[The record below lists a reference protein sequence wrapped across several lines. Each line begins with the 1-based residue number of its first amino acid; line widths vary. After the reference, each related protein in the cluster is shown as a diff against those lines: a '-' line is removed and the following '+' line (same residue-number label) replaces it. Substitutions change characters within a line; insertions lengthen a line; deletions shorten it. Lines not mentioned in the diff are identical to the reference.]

1 MATIKLGGNNIETVG
16 TLPKIGD
23 TAPDFNLTA
32 QDLSTK
38 KLSDYKGS
46 RVIMN
51 IFPSIDTN
59 VCATS
64 VRKFNE
70 KATSLKNTK
79 VLSISRDLPFAQK
92 RFTDDES
99 LENVTNLSDF
109 RDGNFGKNYG
119 VEIASGPLTGL
130 LSRAVLVLNEE
141 GKVIRSEERRVG
153 KECRSRWSPD
163 HLKKKRK
170 IQ

>member
-1 MATIKLGGNNIETVG
+1 MSTIKLGENNVETIG
-16 TLPKIGD
+16 ALPKVGD
-23 TAPDFNLTA
+23 SAPDFNLTS

-70 KATSLKNTK
+70 KATGLKNTK
-79 VLSISRDLPFAQK
+79 VLCISKDLPFAQK
-92 RFTDDES
+92 RFVSDE
-99 LENVTNLSDF
+99 EINNVTNLSDF

-119 VEIASGPLTGL
+119 VEMTNGALQGL
-130 LSRAVLVLNEE
+130 HSRAVVVLDENGTVIYSQQVPSIGEE
-141 GKVIRSEERRVG
+141 
-153 KECRSRWSPD
+153 PD
-163 HLKKKRK
+163 YLSALKKLL
-170 IQ
+170 

>member
-1 MATIKLGGNNIETVG
+1 MATIKLGGNNIETAG
-16 TLPKIGD
+16 TLPKVGD

-32 QDLSTK
+32 QDLSSK

-46 RVIMN
+46 RVVMN

-70 KATSLKNTK
+70 KATGLKNTK
-79 VLSISRDLPFAQK
+79 VLCISKDLPFAQK
-92 RFTDDES
+92 RFVSDE
-99 LENVTNLSDF
+99 EINNVTNLSDF

-119 VEIASGPLTGL
+119 VEMTTGAL
-130 LSRAVLVLNEE
+130 RGLHSRAVVVLDEN
-141 GKVIRSEERRVG
+141 GKVIHSQQVPDIGEE
-153 KECRSRWSPD
+153 PD
-163 HLKKKRK
+163 YLSALKPLL
-170 IQ
+170 

>member
-1 MATIKLGGNNIETVG
+1 MATIKLGENDVETIG
-16 TLPKIGD
+16 TLPKVGD
-23 TAPDFNLTA
+23 SAPDFNLTA
-32 QDLSTK
+32 QDLSSK

-70 KATSLKNTK
+70 KATGLKNTK
-79 VLSISRDLPFAQK
+79 VLCISKDLPFAQK
-92 RFTDDES
+92 RFVSDE
-99 LENVTNLSDF
+99 EINNVTNLSDF

-119 VEIASGPLTGL
+119 VEMTNGALSGL
-130 LSRAVLVLNEE
+130 LSRAVLVLDEN
-141 GKVIRSEERRVG
+141 GKVIHSQQVPSIGEE
-153 KECRSRWSPD
+153 PD
-163 HLKKKRK
+163 YLSALK
-170 IQ
+170 QLL

>member
-1 MATIKLGGNNIETVG
+1 MATIKLGGNNIKTSG
-16 TLPKIGD
+16 TLPKVGD

-32 QDLSTK
+32 QDLSSK
-38 KLSDYKGS
+38 KLSDFKGS

-70 KATSLKNTK
+70 KATGLKNTK
-79 VLSISRDLPFAQK
+79 VLCISKDLPFAQK
-92 RFTDDES
+92 RFVSDE
-99 LENVTNLSDF
+99 EINNVTNLSDF

-119 VEIASGPLTGL
+119 VEMTSGALRGL
-130 LSRAVLVLNEE
+130 HSRAVLVLDEN
-141 GKVIRSEERRVG
+141 GKVIHSQQVPEIGEE
-153 KECRSRWSPD
+153 PD
-163 HLKKKRK
+163 YLSALKPLL
-170 IQ
+170 

>member
-1 MATIKLGGNNIETVG
+1 MSTIKLGGNTIETSG
-16 TLPKIGD
+16 TLPKVGD
-23 TAPDFNLTA
+23 SAPDFNLTS

-70 KATSLKNTK
+70 KATGLKNTK
-79 VLSISRDLPFAQK
+79 VLCISKDLPFAQK
-92 RFTDDES
+92 RFVSDE
-99 LENVTNLSDF
+99 EINNVTNLSDF

-119 VEIASGPLTGL
+119 VEMTSGALSGL
-130 LSRAVLVLNEE
+130 HSRAVLVLDET
-141 GKVIRSEERRVG
+141 GKVIHSQQVPDIGEE
-153 KECRSRWSPD
+153 PD
-163 HLKKKRK
+163 YLSALKTLL
-170 IQ
+170 

>member
-1 MATIKLGGNNIETVG
+1 MSTIILGGKNIETSG
-16 TLPKIGD
+16 TLPKVGD
-23 TAPDFNLTA
+23 TAPDFNLTS

-70 KATSLKNTK
+70 KATGLKNTK
-79 VLSISRDLPFAQK
+79 VLCISKDLPFAQK
-92 RFTDDES
+92 RFVSDE
-99 LENVTNLSDF
+99 EINNVTNLSDF

-119 VEIASGPLTGL
+119 VEMTNGVMSGLH
-130 LSRAVLVLNEE
+130 SRAVLVLDEN
-141 GKVIRSEERRVG
+141 GKVIHSQQVPDIGEE
-153 KECRSRWSPD
+153 PD
-163 HLKKKRK
+163 YFSALKTLL
-170 IQ
+170 

>member
-1 MATIKLGGNNIETVG
+1 MSTIKLGGNNIETSG
-16 TLPKIGD
+16 TLPKVGD
-23 TAPDFNLTA
+23 TAPDFNLTS

-70 KATSLKNTK
+70 KATGLKNTK
-79 VLSISRDLPFAQK
+79 VLCISKDLPFAQK
-92 RFTDDES
+92 RFVSDE
-99 LENVTNLSDF
+99 EINNVTNLSDF

-119 VEIASGPLTGL
+119 VEMTSGALSGL
-130 LSRAVLVLNEE
+130 HSRAVLVLDET
-141 GKVIRSEERRVG
+141 GKVIHSQQVPDIGEE
-153 KECRSRWSPD
+153 PD
-163 HLKKKRK
+163 YLSALKTLL
-170 IQ
+170 

>member
-1 MATIKLGGNNIETVG
+1 MATIKLGGNNIETIG

-38 KLSDYKGS
+38 KLSNYRGS

-70 KATSLKNTK
+70 KATGLKNTK
-79 VLSISRDLPFAQK
+79 VLSISKDLPFAQK
-92 RFTDDES
+92 RFADDEGIKS
-99 LENVTNLSDF
+99 VVNLSDF
-109 RDGNFGKNYG
+109 RDESFGKDYG
-119 VEIASGPLTGL
+119 VEMTSGDLRGL
-130 LSRAVLVLNEE
+130 HSRAVLVLDEN
-141 GKVIRSEERRVG
+141 GKVIHSQQVSDIGEE
-153 KECRSRWSPD
+153 PD
-163 HLKKKRK
+163 YLSALKPLL
-170 IQ
+170 

>member
-1 MATIKLGGNNIETVG
+1 VTGVQTCA
-16 TLPKIGD
+16 LPIY
-23 TAPDFNLTA
+23 LTS

-70 KATSLKNTK
+70 KATGLKNTK
-79 VLSISRDLPFAQK
+79 VLCISKDLPFAQK
-92 RFTDDES
+92 RFVSDE
-99 LENVTNLSDF
+99 EINNVTNLSDF

-119 VEIASGPLTGL
+119 VEMTSG
-130 LSRAVLVLNEE
+130 A
-141 GKVIRSEERRVG
+141 
-153 KECRSRWSPD
+153 
-163 HLKKKRK
+163 
-170 IQ
+170 

>member
-1 MATIKLGGNNIETVG
+1 MSTIKLGGNTIETSG
-16 TLPKIGD
+16 TLPKVGD
-23 TAPDFNLTA
+23 SAPDFNLTS

-38 KLSDYKGS
+38 NLSDYKGS

-70 KATSLKNTK
+70 KATGLKNTK
-79 VLSISRDLPFAQK
+79 VLCISKDLPFAQK
-92 RFTDDES
+92 RFVSDE
-99 LENVTNLSDF
+99 EINNVTNLSDF

-119 VEIASGPLTGL
+119 VEMTSGALSGL
-130 LSRAVLVLNEE
+130 HSRAVLVLDET
-141 GKVIRSEERRVG
+141 GKVIHSQQVPDIGEE
-153 KECRSRWSPD
+153 PD
-163 HLKKKRK
+163 YLSALKTLL
-170 IQ
+170 